1 MGAIASAAPTR
12 HHHLVNP
19 AGQAA
24 PLRTPRAVG
33 AALLLVLALV
43 VTLAAATMPAARAAA
58 PLPELDGEITD
69 AAGVLGDDRAKV
81 QESLDRLA
89 DETPYQLFVVFV
101 DTFDGAS
108 GRDWANA
115 TANRAALGAD
125 DLLLAVAVEDGL
137 YGLSV
142 DSGVG
147 LSDVRLDAIE
157 SAAEDELRDGDWG
170 GAVVA
175 AVDAALGDGGT
186 SGGPGGLLVVVLVV
200 AVLVGAGWLWLRAR
214 RRRATASG
222 GGRPATVGRHGVAHA
237 GAEPVEDPLDA
248 LDLDELARR
257 AGTALVAVDDAVRT
271 GEQELAFARAEFG
284 DDATRDLAA
293 ALRAAREDATA
304 AFHRQQ
310 ELDDAGGAPARHGAG
325 DDDARRRTLL
335 REILTRCER
344 ATETL
349 EAQVAA
355 LDDLRDLHDRAP
367 ELLTATLERADEVA
381 DRVEVA
387 RERLATLAA
396 TYPAS
401 ALVSVRG
408 NPDQAGALV
417 AQARDAVAA
426 GRDALDE
433 RTRTSAVGHLRTA
446 RYALEQATVLLDAV
460 ERAGGDL
467 ASAGSDLVKGIAS
480 ISQDISDAARLS
492 LPEDAGPAA
501 AGAVEAAVAEARAA
515 VDQARHAQ
523 RGGDPLAAVHRL
535 TAAEAS
541 LDAALTPAR
550 QRAEADARANALLRD
565 VLGRVDAQVAATQD
579 YVSTRRGAVG
589 PQARTRLAEAVRL
602 ADEARRLR
610 PQDPAAAL
618 DAARRAEDRA
628 RAAADLARQDTAT
641 WEMRQ
646 GGSGTGTTGMV
657 LGGILL
663 DTVLRSSGHGSR
675 RRRSRGMPAG
685 LGGFGGFGLGGSGGA
700 RGGHRAGRGSR
711 RSGGRG
717 NRTGRG
723 GRSRGG
729 RF

>member
-1 MGAIASAAPTR
+1 MK
-12 HHHLVNP
+12 P

-24 PLRTPRAVG
+24 PLRTPSAVG

-43 VTLAAATMPAARAAA
+43 VTLAAATTPGARAAE
-58 PLPELDGEITD
+58 PLAGLDGEITD
-69 AAGVLGDDRAKV
+69 AAGVLGDDRAEV

-101 DTFDGAS
+101 DTFDGFS

-115 TANRAALGAD
+115 TANQSALGAD

-147 LSDVRLDAIE
+147 LSDARLDAVE

-186 SGGPGGLLVVVLVV
+186 SGGPGGALV
-200 AVLVGAGWLWLRAR
+200 AVLVALLVVAALVAGGLLWRAR
-214 RRRATASG
+214 RRRAAVPGDGTA
-222 GGRPATVGRHGVAHA
+222 VGRHGVART
-237 GAEPVEDPLDA
+237 GAEPVEDPLA
-248 LDLDELARR
+248 TLDLDELARR

-310 ELDDAGGAPARHGAG
+310 ELDDESEAPGRHGA

-344 ATETL
+344 ATGTL

-408 NPDQAGALV
+408 NPDQAAALV
-417 AQARDAVAA
+417 AQARDAVTA
-426 GRDALDE
+426 GRGALDE

-480 ISQDISDAARLS
+480 ISQDISDAGRLR
-492 LPEDAGPAA
+492 LPDDAGPAA
-501 AGAVEAAVAEARAA
+501 AGAVQAAVAEARAA
-515 VDQARHAQ
+515 VDQARDAQ

-535 TAAEAS
+535 AAAEAS

-550 QRAEADARANALLRD
+550 QRAETDARANALLRD

-589 PQARTRLAEAVRL
+589 PQARTRLADAVRL

-646 GGSGTGTTGMV
+646 GGTGTGTAGMV

-663 DTVLRSSGHGSR
+663 DTVLRSAGHGSR
-675 RRRSRGMPAG
+675 RRRAPG
-685 LGGFGGFGLGGSGGA
+685 LGGFGGFGFGGA
-700 RGGHRAGRGSR
+700 RGGHRAGRGAR
-711 RSGGRG
+711 RSGARG